1 MARPQATYRAHS
13 AKAKGAMGMQV
24 LVNGKEL
31 GTALKQHAKV
41 CKSAQAMQSILRTSV
56 LMSATE
62 NELTVTSSNL
72 TQVMTTR
79 HLCTSDGA
87 TVPVLVDVSAL
98 RKALQAIKGSTFLE
112 FPENVG
118 NGVLIVRGGGCEFRL
133 SSSDPV
139 CFPALPERAPEVA
152 VYTFTASEYLN
163 IIGKVAPS
171 MDRVTRHR
179 LEFQGVTFRQ
189 REHLEVMATDSRR
202 LAVVTLVGNPAT
214 PGEWIIPAAAID
226 CFIPSEDVTVT
237 FEADSCRLRS
247 GDVEVVTLLIAAE
260 FPDVA
265 SIIPTTT
272 DYTISMDREQL
283 RAALL
288 TLGAKSGSSDVVV
301 SFDFD
306 TGNVLK
312 LATTDNTAATTVHY
326 DGDAGGV
333 HPAFFA
339 GQFLDG
345 VVACDPVVTMGFDN
359 DTQPVVLRGNSFL
372 YLVMPHHGMED

>member
-1 MARPQATYRAHS
+1 MNVT
-13 AKAKGAMGMQV
+13 
-24 LVNGKEL
+24 VNSKEL
-31 GTALKQHAKV
+31 GAALKVHAKV
-41 CKSAQAMQSILRTSV
+41 GRTKNKFQEVLRGVV
-56 LMSATE
+56 LMSAADGQ
-62 NELTVTSSNL
+62 LTMTSTNL
-72 TQVMTTR
+72 DMFLTT
-79 HLCTSDGA
+79 HHDCNIDGA
-87 TVPVLVDVSAL
+87 TVPVLVDVAAL
-98 RKALQAIKGSTFLE
+98 RKALAAIKCGAVLE
-112 FPENVG
+112 FPETATEG
-118 NGVLIVRGGGCEFRL
+118 SVLTVRGAGVDYRIH
-133 SSSDPV
+133 SMDPV
-139 CFPALPERAPEVA
+139 CFPVVPVIGATVA
-152 VYTFTASEYLN
+152 AFTFTADEYTS
-163 IIGKVAPS
+163 IMGKVASS
-171 MDRVTRHR
+171 MDRVMKRR

-272 DYTISMDREQL
+272 DHTISMDREQL

-339 GQFLDG
+339 GYFLDG

-372 YLVMPHHGMED
+372 YLVMPHHEMED